1 MLFTPEDTLNFALA
15 RAIAEEDEEDDG
27 GSEGQGLGDESIAE
41 SLAMLSSVLAVAL
54 LVSPQLCPTAPLAA
68 AEKLS
73 DDICLTQS
81 MCGRLYRQHTQSE
94 VSQPFIHPFIHS
106 FNHSLSHSVRHLEER
121 VQLSWSYF
129 AYV

>member
-1 MLFTPEDTLNFALA
+1 MLFTAEDNLNFALA
-15 RAIAEEDEEDDG
+15 RAIAEEEEEDDG
-27 GSEGQGLGDESIAE
+27 GSEGQGLGDDSIAE

-81 MCGRLYRQHTQSE
+81 MCGRLYTQYKHSKA
-94 VSQPFIHPFIHS
+94 SQDCFAHLFINSIT
-106 FNHSLSHSVRHLEER
+106 N
-121 VQLSWSYF
+121 
-129 AYV
+129 

>member
-15 RAIAEEDEEDDG
+15 RAIAEEEEEEEDDG
-27 GSEGQGLGDESIAE
+27 GSEGQGLGDDSMAE

-73 DDICLTQS
+73 NDICLTQS
-81 MCGRLYRQHTQSE
+81 MCGRLYRQ
-94 VSQPFIHPFIHS
+94 
-106 FNHSLSHSVRHLEER
+106 
-121 VQLSWSYF
+121 
-129 AYV
+129 